1 MRRIALFTILF
12 LGFHQLLLNAQD
24 FKVLD
29 RTVQVHGFASQ
40 GFVYTSGNNWLT
52 MGTASGSGAM
62 TDMGA
67 NVSTAITDKLRIGAQ
82 VYDRNLGN
90 LGQWHP
96 TLDWAYADYRFTDW
110 LGIRGGKVKT
120 VSGLYNDTQDMDFL
134 HTFALL
140 PQGVYPTVIREV
152 TIAHKGGDIYGH
164 ISLGQR
170 TGTLQY
176 TAFAG
181 ERDDSKYGGYFYL
194 EQTPPPVLV
203 LNSISALQ
211 YGGDVRWNTPLKGL
225 LVGVS
230 RFSESNQG
238 DGKFDAGAG
247 FMPFAQSSKADWNN
261 QFYGQYSHSKFELDA
276 EYRRSWIDELL
287 YSGAED
293 VQTDAKAWYVAASY
307 RVFKR
312 MQVGSYYS
320 SLNVHASVSP
330 GGNTSGYIHDTDVT
344 VRFDANRYL
353 NFKVEGHFMDGVGLP
368 GVYPGG
374 FFGIDNPNGLKPR
387 TNAMVVK
394 TNFNF

>member
-1 MRRIALFTILF
+1 MRRTALFLLLF
-12 LGFHQLLLNAQD
+12 IGSYQVLLNAQD
-24 FKVLD
+24 FKVFD
-29 RTVQVHGFASQ
+29 RTVQFHGFASQ
-40 GFVYTSGNNWLT
+40 GFIYSSDNNWLT

-67 NVSTAITDKLRIGAQ
+67 NVSMAVTDKLRIGAQ
-82 VYDRNLGN
+82 VYDRNMGQ

-110 LGIRGGKVKT
+110 FGIRAGKVKT

-134 HTFALL
+134 HPFALL
-140 PQGVYPTVIREV
+140 PQGVYPTVIREL

-164 ISLGQR
+164 ISLPHNG
-170 TGTLQY
+170 GSILY

-211 YGGDVRWNTPLKGL
+211 YGGDLRWNTPVKGL

-238 DGKFDAGAG
+238 DGVFNAGGG
-247 FMPFAQSSKADWNN
+247 FMPYTQSSRADWAN
-261 QFYGQYSHSKFELDA
+261 QFYGQYIHNKFEFDA
-276 EYRRSWIDELL
+276 EYRRSWIDELI
-287 YSGAED
+287 YSGAEE
-293 VQTDAKAWYVAASY
+293 VQTNAKAWYVAGSY
-307 RVFKR
+307 RVCR
-312 MQVGSYYS
+312 WMQVGAYYS
-320 SLNVHASVSP
+320 DLNVDAP
-330 GGNTSGYIHDTDVT
+330 LETTSGYIHDKDVT

-353 NFKVEGHFMDGVGLP
+353 NFKLEGHFMDGVGVP

-374 FFGIDNPNGLKPR
+374 FFGMDNPNGLQPK

>member
-12 LGFHQLLLNAQD
+12 GFHQILLNAQD
-24 FKVLD
+24 FKLFD
-29 RTVQVHGFASQ
+29 RTVQFHGFASQ
-40 GFVYTSGNNWLT
+40 GFVYTSDNNWLS
-52 MGTASGSGAM
+52 MGSASGSGAM

-82 VYDRNLGN
+82 VYDRNLGH

-110 LGIRGGKVKT
+110 LGVRAGKVKT

-134 HTFALL
+134 RPFALL
-140 PQGVYPTVIREV
+140 PQGVYPTAIREV

-164 ISLGQR
+164 ISLG
-170 TGTLQY
+170 GKNGSLQY

-211 YGGDVRWNTPLKGL
+211 YGGDLRWNTPIKGL

-230 RFSESNQG
+230 RFSESNEG
-238 DGKFDAGAG
+238 DGQFDAGAG
-247 FMPFAQSSKADWNN
+247 FMPFSQSSKADWNN
-261 QFYGQYSHSKFELDA
+261 QFYGQYIHNKFEVEA
-276 EYRRSWIDELL
+276 EYRRSWIDEFL
-287 YSGAED
+287 YSGAEE
-293 VQTDAKAWYVAASY
+293 VQTNAKAWYVAGSY
-307 RVFKR
+307 RVFR
-312 MQVGSYYS
+312 WLQVASYYS
-320 SLNVHASVSP
+320 DLNVQSP
-330 GGNTSGYIHDTDVT
+330 IGPFGNSNGYIHDKDVT
-344 VRFDANRYL
+344 LRFDANRYL
-353 NFKVEGHFMDGVGLP
+353 NFKLEGHFMDGVGVP

-374 FFGIDNPNGLKPR
+374 FFGIDNPNGLKPG
-387 TNAMVVK
+387 TNAVVVK

>member
-1 MRRIALFTILF
+1 MRRFALSVVVC
-12 LGFHQLLLNAQD
+12 LGFFQGLLNAQD
-24 FKVLD
+24 FKVFD
-29 RTVQVHGFASQ
+29 RTVQFHGFASE
-40 GFVYTSGNNWLT
+40 GFVYTSENNWLT

-67 NVSTAITDKLRIGAQ
+67 NVSMAVTDKLRIGAQ
-82 VYDRNLGN
+82 VYDRNLGH

-120 VSGLYNDTQDMDFL
+120 VAGLYNDTQDMDFL
-134 HTFALL
+134 RPFALL
-140 PQGVYPTVIREV
+140 PQGVYPTNIREV

-164 ISLGQR
+164 IALGHSG
-170 TGTLQY
+170 GTLMY

-181 ERDDSKYGGYFYL
+181 ERDDSKYGGYVYL
-194 EQTPPPVLV
+194 EEIPPPVLV

-211 YGGDVRWNTPLKGL
+211 YGGDLRWSTPVKGL

-238 DGKFDAGAG
+238 DGVFDVGGG
-247 FMPFAQSSKADWNN
+247 FMPYTQSSKADWNN
-261 QFYGQYSHSKFELDA
+261 QFYGQYIRNKFEIDA
-276 EYRRSWIDELL
+276 EYRRSWIDEML
-287 YSGAED
+287 YSGLQE
-293 VQTDAKAWYVAASY
+293 VQTDARAWYVAGSY
-307 RVFKR
+307 RIFKW

-320 SLNVHASVSP
+320 SLNVHDAL
-330 GGNTSGYIHDTDVT
+330 GNRSGYIHDKDVT

-353 NFKVEGHFMDGVGLP
+353 NFKLEGHFMDGVGLP
-368 GVYPGG
+368 GIYPGG
-374 FFGIDNPNGLKPR
+374 FYSIDNPNGLKPG
-387 TNAMVVK
+387 TNAVVVK

>member
-12 LGFHQLLLNAQD
+12 LGFHQVPLNAQD
-24 FKVLD
+24 LKIFD
-29 RTVQVHGFASQ
+29 RTVQFHGFASQ
-40 GFVYTSGNNWLT
+40 GFVYTSDNNWLT
-52 MGTASGSGAM
+52 MGSASGSGAM
-62 TDMGA
+62 TDMGG

-82 VYDRNLGN
+82 VYDRNLGR

-110 LGIRGGKVKT
+110 LGVRGGKVKT

-164 ISLGQR
+164 IALGSKN
-170 TGTLQY
+170 GSLQY
-176 TAFAG
+176 TVFAG

-203 LNSISALQ
+203 LNSISAMQ
-211 YGGDVRWNTPLKGL
+211 YGGDLRWNTPVKGL

-230 RFSESNQG
+230 RFSESNHG
-238 DGKFDAGAG
+238 DGIFNAGGG
-247 FMPFAQSSKADWNN
+247 FTPYVQSSKADWNN
-261 QFYGQYSHSKFELDA
+261 QFYSQYIHNKFEIDA
-276 EYRRSWIDELL
+276 EYRRSWIDEMV
-287 YSGAED
+287 YDNAEEI
-293 VQTDAKAWYVAASY
+293 QTNAKAWYVAGSY
-307 RVFKR
+307 RVFKW

-320 SLNVHASVSP
+320 NLHVDAPLSQPVS
-330 GGNTSGYIHDTDVT
+330 TSGYIRDKDVT
-344 VRFDANRYL
+344 LRFDANRYL
-353 NFKVEGHFMDGVGLP
+353 NFKLEGHFMDGVGLP

-374 FFGIDNPNGLKPR
+374 FFSIDNPNGLKPG
-387 TNAMVVK
+387 TKAVVVK

>member
-1 MRRIALFTILF
+1 MRRIALFTVLF
-12 LGFHQLLLNAQD
+12 LSVHQLLLNAQD
-24 FKVLD
+24 VKIFD
-29 RTVQVHGFASQ
+29 RTVQFHGFASQ
-40 GFVYTSGNNWLT
+40 GFVYTDQNNWLT
-52 MGTASGSGAM
+52 MNTSSGSAAM

-67 NVSTAITDKLRIGAQ
+67 NASVAITDKLRIGAQ
-82 VYDRNLGN
+82 VYDRNLGQ

-134 HTFALL
+134 HPFALL

-164 ISLGQR
+164 ISLG
-170 TGTLQY
+170 GKNGSLQY

-194 EQTPPPVLV
+194 EQTPPPVLI
-203 LNSISALQ
+203 LNSLSALQ
-211 YGGDVRWNTPLKGL
+211 YGGDLRWNTPVAGL

-230 RFSESNQG
+230 RFSEDNQG
-238 DGKFDAGAG
+238 DGIFNAGGG
-247 FMPFAQSSKADWNN
+247 FMPFTQTSKADWNN
-261 QFYGQYSHSKFELDA
+261 QFYGQYIHNKFELDA
-276 EYRRSWIDELL
+276 EYKRSWLDELL
-287 YSGAED
+287 YSGAEE
-293 VQTDAKAWYVAASY
+293 VQTNAKAWYVAGSY
-307 RVFKR
+307 RVFKW

-320 SLNVHASVSP
+320 SLNVNSP
-330 GGNTSGYIHDTDVT
+330 VGPAGPSSGYTHDKDLT

-374 FFGIDNPNGLKPR
+374 FFSINNPNGLKPN
-387 TNAMVVK
+387 TNALIVK